1 MNYKYFENLYSS
13 FLGRRDC
20 MEHDIT
26 LALQYYHE
34 LLKVR
39 TDNSIKGDFVNRG
52 LSICCANPRNG
63 ILITGINPSG
73 VSKDTLFYTFRETM
87 SIPERRCNSYW
98 RNKYDQLI
106 GDDDYLLN
114 HTAYL
119 DLFPFV
125 ESSQNKFSKEIE
137 GNVEFQKQIMLI
149 TFAEIEKHIC
159 PKLIIASNSRSSFYW
174 GIKRKYPWMGYALER
189 VKEMPPC
196 LKGQDIR
203 LYQIKS
209 DTGFSNH
216 ENRVKQNIE
225 FAPDFRESSLNRKYF
240 IDYAMYDER
249 HRKKCSQRFLT
260 PQIVRDL
267 YNWIEQNDT

>member
-1 MNYKYFENLYSS
+1 MNNNYFDNLYSS

-26 LALQYYHE
+26 LALQYYKE

-39 TDNSIKGDFVNRG
+39 TENSIKGDFVNRG
-52 LSICCANPRNG
+52 LCMCCANPRNG

-73 VSKDTLFYTFRETM
+73 DSKDTFFYTFKETM
-87 SIPERRCNSYW
+87 SIPERRRDSYW

-106 GDDDYLLN
+106 GDDVFLLN
-114 HTAYL
+114 NTAYL
-119 DLFPFV
+119 DLFPFI
-125 ESSQNKFSKEIE
+125 ESSQDNFFKDIKENI
-137 GNVEFQKQIMLI
+137 EFQKQIMLI
-149 TFAEIEKHIC
+149 TFAEIEKYIC

-174 GIKRKYPWMGYALER
+174 GIKKKHPWMGYALEK

-196 LKGQDIR
+196 LNGLDIR
-203 LYQIKS
+203 LYQISS
-209 DTGFSNH
+209 DTGFTNH
-216 ENRVKQNIE
+216 ENRVRQDIE
-225 FAPDFRESSLNRKYF
+225 FVPDFKESSLNRKFF

-249 HRKKCSQRFLT
+249 HRKKYPQRILT

-267 YNWIEQNDT
+267 YNWIEQNHK